1 VRYQFIKEQQEFF
14 SLSALCRAM
23 QVCRG
28 GFYAWRKRPKSERQ
42 IQDETL
48 TEQIKTVYQES
59 KETYGSPRICADL
72 KEAGISCSPKR
83 IARLMRLSKISAL
96 RPKRF
101 VVTTDSD
108 HKMPIAENLLDRTF
122 EVQTPDTRWTA
133 DITYLWTGQG
143 WLYLAVILDLF
154 SRRIVG
160 WAMDQTI
167 DRTLVLS
174 ALNMALLG
182 RKPGSDLLC
191 HSDRGSQYASDDYQ
205 KRLKEVGIVCSMS
218 RRGNCWDNAP
228 TESFFAGL
236 KKEMVYRTRFETR
249 EQARSAV
256 FSWIEVWYNRKRRH
270 STLGYLSPE
279 AFERK
284 HQQQQ
289 AAAIAAQASSP
300 SEPSRDGSG
309 VLHAAAS

>member
-1 VRYQFIKEQQEFF
+1 MRYQFIKEEREHF

-23 QVCRG
+23 QVERS
-28 GFYAWRKRPKSERQ
+28 GFYAWRKRPKSARQ

-48 TEQIKTVYQES
+48 AERIKAVHHDSRQ
-59 KETYGSPRICADL
+59 TYGSPRIFAEL
-72 KEAGISCSPKR
+72 KEAGIPCSQKR
-83 IARLMRLSKISAL
+83 IARLMRLHRISAL
-96 RPKRF
+96 GPKRF
-101 VVTTDSD
+101 VATTDSD
-108 HKMPIAENLLDRTF
+108 HKMPLAENLLDRAF
-122 EVQTPDTRWTA
+122 EAETPNAKWTT

-143 WLYLAVILDLF
+143 WLYLAVVLDLH

-167 DRTLVLS
+167 DRALVLS
-174 ALNMALLG
+174 ALDMAILG

-191 HSDRGSQYASDDYQ
+191 HSDRGSQYASGDYQ
-205 KRLKEVGIVCSMS
+205 KRLKDAGIVCSMS

-228 TESFFAGL
+228 TESFFASL
-236 KKEMVYRTRFETR
+236 KKEMVHRTRFESR

-256 FSWIEVWYNRKRRH
+256 FWWIEVWYNRKRRH

-284 HQQQQ
+284 HQQEQE
-289 AAAIAAQASSP
+289 AAISAKASSLP
-300 SEPSRDGSG
+300 EPSCDD
-309 VLHAAAS
+309 

>member
-1 VRYQFIKEQQEFF
+1 VRYPFIKEQQEFF

-23 QVCRG
+23 QVCRC
-28 GFYAWRKRPKSERQ
+28 GFYAWRKRAKSAHQ

-48 TEQIKTVYQES
+48 TEQIKSVYQES

-72 KEAGISCSPKR
+72 KEAGIPCSQKR

-96 RPKRF
+96 RRKRF

-167 DRTLVLS
+167 DRALVLS
-174 ALNMALLG
+174 ALNMALVG
-182 RKPGSDLLC
+182 RKPVSDLLC
-191 HSDRGSQYASDDYQ
+191 HSDRGSQYASGDYQ

-249 EQARSAV
+249 DQARSAV

-289 AAAIAAQASSP
+289 AAAIAAQASSL
-300 SEPSRDGSG
+300 SEPSRDASG
-309 VLHAAAS
+309 ASYAAAS

>member
-1 VRYQFIKEQQEFF
+1 
-14 SLSALCRAM
+14 M
-23 QVCRG
+23 QVGRS
-28 GFYAWRKRPKSERQ
+28 GFYAWNKRTKSAHQ

-59 KETYGSPRICADL
+59 KQTYGSPRICADL
-72 KEAGISCSPKR
+72 KEAGIPCSQKR

-96 RPKRF
+96 RPKHF

-108 HKMPIAENLLDRTF
+108 HKMPIAENLLARTF

-167 DRTLVLS
+167 DRALVLS
-174 ALNMALLG
+174 ALNMAILG

-236 KKEMVYRTRFETR
+236 KKEMVYRTRFESR
-249 EQARSAV
+249 DQARSAV

-284 HQQQQ
+284 YQQQQ
-289 AAAIAAQASSP
+289 AEAIAAQASSL
-300 SEPSRDGSG
+300 SEPSRDASG
-309 VLHAAAS
+309 VPDAPAS

>member
-1 VRYQFIKEQQEFF
+1 VIYQFIKEQQEQF

-23 QVCRG
+23 QGGRS

-42 IQDETL
+42 IQNETL
-48 TEQIKTVYQES
+48 TEQIRAAHEES
-59 KETYGSPRICADL
+59 DQTYGSPRLSSEL
-72 KEAGISCSPKR
+72 KAAGIACSQKR
-83 IARLMRLSKISAL
+83 IARLMRLAKISAIG
-96 RPKRF
+96 PKRF

-108 HKMPIAENLLDRTF
+108 HALPIADNLLARLFTA
-122 EVQTPDTRWTA
+122 EAPDTKWTA

-174 ALNMALLG
+174 ALDMALLG

-191 HSDRGSQYASDDYQ
+191 HSDRGSQYASGDYQ
-205 KRLKEVGIVCSMS
+205 QRLQEVGIVCSMS

-228 TESFFAGL
+228 TESFFATL
-236 KKEMVYRTRFETR
+236 KKELVHRTRCEGR

-256 FSWIEVWYNRKRRH
+256 FGWIEVWYNRKRRH
-270 STLGYLSPE
+270 STLGSLSPE

-284 HQQQQ
+284 HHQEP
-289 AAAIAAQASSP
+289 AHAVSAQASFLTES
-300 SEPSRDGSG
+300 SRDVSG
-309 VLHAAAS
+309 AFHAAAA